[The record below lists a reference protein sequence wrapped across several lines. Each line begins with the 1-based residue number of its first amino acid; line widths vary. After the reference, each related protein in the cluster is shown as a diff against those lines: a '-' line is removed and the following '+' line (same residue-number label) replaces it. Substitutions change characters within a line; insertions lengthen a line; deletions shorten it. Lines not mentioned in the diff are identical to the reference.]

1 MNKKFLILTYITCVF
16 NFLNAQVNYY
26 NTTIDFNNFLNGSWS
41 SNILNSDTLIIDG
54 IQWDSSNIGKK
65 TIQIVGLTDGNLLD
79 TYTVGKVGY
88 NYGAG
93 LSQNSVVINDTIYAI
108 GGAIKADSV
117 FAAFHKISMNGDILL
132 DTLYNITNN
141 YSRFDCILPSD
152 DNNFLLLGVKEVNIG
167 NLDVWLVKMDPY
179 GTVLWEHTYGGSEIN
194 GASIIE
200 KINDGNYIISS
211 GKETI
216 NGSDIYILKVDGN
229 GAVIWEKIID
239 NTPLYESV
247 NCQSLVNG
255 DFILTGYQQFANNK
269 YQAWISRI
277 DQEGNLLWDNFF
289 EKSTVPS
296 GVNTFFKAIE
306 LNNGNLIVIGQVSHV
321 NEAFN
326 PKGTIY
332 CFSAQGDSL
341 WSRYLKIR
349 NNDNYLTD
357 LKLLDNGD
365 YLMCGYVFQD
375 APDNTEDGWI
385 MRTNCLGYF
394 EHPIDSLVFTN
405 HGIQLEVKNLS
416 SYFEYTIIDWG
427 DGSEDTLFEGNQNSF
442 IHNYLIPGNYTVTTT
457 TVACNDTIQ
466 KTQNYIAPPSNLTED
481 FLSIFP
487 NPTNGNFQVWLE
499 SEDLYKLSI
508 LDASGRLVFEESNIL
523 LNTGFKID
531 LTHLDSAIYF
541 VNVQSEEGNYTER
554 IVIKK

>member
-1 MNKKFLILTYITCVF
+1 MNKKFLILMYFTCVF

-26 NTTIDFNNFLNGSWS
+26 NSTIDLNNSLNGFWS
-41 SNILNSDTLIIDG
+41 SNISNSDTLIIDG
-54 IQWDSSNIGKK
+54 IQWDSFGIGKK
-65 TIQIVGLTDGNLLD
+65 TIQIVELTNGTLFD
-79 TYTVGKVGY
+79 TYTIGKIGY
-88 NYGAG
+88 NYGTG
-93 LSQNSVVINDTIYAI
+93 LSQNSIVINDTIYAI
-108 GGAIKADSV
+108 GGAMKADSI
-117 FAAFHKISMNGDILL
+117 FAAFHKVTINGDILI
-132 DTLYNITNN
+132 DTLYNLTNN
-141 YSRFDCILPSD
+141 YSRFDCILPTD
-152 DNNFLLLGVKEVNIG
+152 DDNFLLLGVKEANIG

-179 GTVLWEHTYGGSEIN
+179 GTILWEHTYGGSEIN

-211 GKETI
+211 SKETT

-277 DQEGNLLWDNFF
+277 DQD
-289 EKSTVPS
+289 
-296 GVNTFFKAIE
+296 
-306 LNNGNLIVIGQVSHV
+306 GNLIVIGQVSHV
-321 NEAFN
+321 NDAFN

-332 CFSAQGDSL
+332 CFSTQGDSL

-394 EHPIDSLVFTN
+394 EHPIDSLVFTDN
-405 HGIQLEVKNLS
+405 GTQLEVLNLS

-427 DGSEDTLFEGNQNSF
+427 DDSEDTLYDGNLTSYT
-442 IHNYLIPGNYTVTTT
+442 HSYLIPGNYTVTTT

-466 KTQNYIAPPSNLTED
+466 NTQNYIAHPTNLTEQ

-487 NPTNGNFQVWLE
+487 NPTNGNFQVWLQ
-499 SEDLYKLSI
+499 SEDLYKISV
-508 LDASGRLVFEESNIL
+508 LDASGRLVFEQSNIL
-523 LNTGFKID
+523 LNTGYNID
-531 LTHLDSAIYF
+531 LTHLDSAIYI

-554 IVIKK
+554 ILIKK

>member
-1 MNKKFLILTYITCVF
+1 MKIKISIVLLFVCACYNIQAQTSLYNKTQDFYSNFDAYEDILTFGGDSILAEGFLVDISNHRFRNFSFLNSNTGDTLSSFTYARDSMDSYGGLGSNIIIKENIIYFCGALYDGQTYP
-16 NFLNAQVNYY
+16 NFLK
-26 NTTIDFNNFLNGSWS
+26 LS
-41 SNILNSDTLIIDG
+41 IDG
-54 IQWDSSNIGKK
+54 D
-65 TIQIVGLTDGNLLD
+65 LLLD
-79 TYTVGKVGY
+79 TMY
-88 NYGAG
+88 NP
-93 LSQNSVVINDTIYAI
+93 TIA
-108 GGAIKADSV
+108 
-117 FAAFHKISMNGDILL
+117 
-132 DTLYNITNN
+132 
-141 YSRFDCILPSD
+141 YSRFDCILPTD
-152 DNNFLLLGVKEVNIG
+152 DDNFLLLGVKEANIG

-179 GTVLWEHTYGGSEIN
+179 GTILWEHTYGGSEIN

-211 GKETI
+211 SKETT

-277 DQEGNLLWDNFF
+277 DQDGNLLWDNFF

-296 GVNTFFKAIE
+296 GVNAFFKALE
-306 LNNGNLIVIGQVSHV
+306 LNNGNLIVIGQVSHI

-394 EHPIDSLVFTN
+394 EHPIDSLVFTDN
-405 HGIQLEVKNLS
+405 GTQLEVLNLS

-427 DGSEDTLFEGNQNSF
+427 DGSEDTLYDGNLTSNTHS
-442 IHNYLIPGNYTVTTT
+442 YLIPGNYTVTTT

-466 KTQNYIAPPSNLTED
+466 NTQNYIAHPTNLTEQ

-487 NPTNGNFQVWLE
+487 NPTNGNFQVWLQ
-499 SEDLYKLSI
+499 SENLYKLSV
-508 LDASGRLVFEESNIL
+508 LDASGRLVFEQSNIL
-523 LNTGFKID
+523 LNTGYNID
-531 LTHLDSAIYF
+531 LTHLDSAIYI
-541 VNVQSEEGNYTER
+541 VNVQSEEESYTER
-554 IVIKK
+554 ILIKK